1 MAPRYNEPRHNE
13 DPVIKNN
20 IWKPDR
26 IYAETNPAI
35 TNPAITNWFW
45 PAQCT
50 IYPAITNILS
60 CRIQMVDKPNTTPER
75 TILGRF
81 SQVTINPNIIPMFSS
96 SRILQLPLR
105 LWWTPLIFPCSLS
118 TYSGYPYVPHLPNLP
133 VHCRQLHLAI
143 SLTFD
148 VRCCSWGS
156 YKRSLHSNTPASHLF
171 QIPLKIRLLIFIIS
185 LVYFYLYTV
194 LPNAEVP

>member
-1 MAPRYNEPRHNE
+1 MARKTKTKPKTIDTPRLYLHKTCPL
-13 DPVIKNN
+13 DQYK
-20 IWKPDR
+20 
-26 IYAETNPAI
+26 T
-35 TNPAITNWFW
+35 
-45 PAQCT
+45 AQLKVPHLAMECACFT
-50 IYPAITNILS
+50 PPSSTPPPTPS
-60 CRIQMVDKPNTTPER
+60 NTTPER

-81 SQVTINPNIIPMFSS
+81 SQVTVNPNIIPMFSS